1 VPTLLSALSINCEF
15 SSGPVTVTAS
25 SGEVISLEDD
35 GSFPD
40 LVEGDGIFSASWTPA
55 SQFSYITFSSPIGE
69 EIVPSPAI
77 STSSLASG
85 LINTSYSQIL
95 QASGGAPPYTWS
107 VYSGSLPEGLSLK
120 GSTGTISGVPSKT
133 GTRSFMI
140 KVSDSRTAFAIKQ
153 LSITVKE
160 VDLIIASVS
169 GPTSSSL
176 GDQIAVTTIVK
187 NEGSGDS
194 AGFYVSIYLSPDE
207 TINTY
212 DRAITTFYVSP
223 LPAGAQRTY
232 TVKPLIPGT
241 LAPGIYYIGAIADT
255 GNRVGESNENNNS
268 LAGNKISFVSRIDLV
283 ITSVSGP
290 ATASPG
296 QQVAFTA
303 TVKNQGSANAG
314 QFYVTVYLSTDST
327 ITKDD
332 LQMGSGFASGL
343 ALGGQKMLTINST
356 IPASVAL
363 GSYTIG
369 AIADS
374 RNNVAESNENNNS
387 LAGGQ
392 MTVDR

>member
-1 VPTLLSALSINCEF
+1 
-15 SSGPVTVTAS
+15 
-25 SGEVISLEDD
+25 
-35 GSFPD
+35 
-40 LVEGDGIFSASWTPA
+40 
-55 SQFSYITFSSPIGE
+55 
-69 EIVPSPAI
+69 
-77 STSSLASG
+77 
-85 LINTSYSQIL
+85 
-95 QASGGAPPYTWS
+95 
-107 VYSGSLPEGLSLK
+107 
-120 GSTGTISGVPSKT
+120 
-133 GTRSFMI
+133 MI

-255 GNRVGESNENNNS
+255 GNRVGESNESNNS
-268 LAGNKISFVSRIDLV
+268 LAGNKISFVSKVDLV